1 MKTIKIKD
9 IKEFDEN
16 SSYYAELTN
25 KIDKLQSEFD
35 EKQAVAKK
43 AFEDSIKL
51 DVLGRNTLEDSL
63 LKYVD
68 DNQEEMFA
76 SKKTYKNKFVSVSI
90 RSTTTFDFKH
100 GFNVTKVAE
109 IIRTKYKF
117 LAERFIVIKETLN
130 KTAINAS
137 IKSQELN
144 DTILD
149 DLGLETNEKE
159 TIILK
164 INK

>member
-1 MKTIKIKD
+1 MKKID
-9 IKEFDEN
+9 IKNIKQFDEN
-16 SSYYAELTN
+16 SSYYAGLTN

-35 EKQAVAKK
+35 EKYAAEKK
-43 AFEDSIKL
+43 AFEDSIKM
-51 DVLGRNTLEDSL
+51 DVEHCKALETSL
-63 LKYVD
+63 LNYVD
-68 DNQEEMFA
+68 KNQEEMFA
-76 SKKTYKNKFVSVSI
+76 SKKTYKNNFVAVSI

-109 IIRTKYKF
+109 IIRSKYKF
-117 LAERFIVIKETLN
+117 LADRFIVIKETLN

-144 DTILD
+144 DDILD
-149 DLGLETNEKE
+149 DLGLETNHKE

-164 INK
+164 VNK

>member
-1 MKTIKIKD
+1 MKKIEIKD
-9 IKEFDEN
+9 IHQFDDR
-16 SSYYAELTN
+16 SSQYAEVYN

-35 EKQAVAKK
+35 ENQAKAKK
-43 AFEDSIKL
+43 AFEDSIKT
-51 DVLGRNTLEDSL
+51 DLENRKSL
-63 LKYVD
+63 EESLMKYVD

-76 SKKTYKNKFVSVSI
+76 SKKTYKNKFIAVSI

-109 IIRTKYKF
+109 IIRSKYKF
-117 LAERFIVIKETLN
+117 LADRFIVVKETLN
-130 KTAINAS
+130 KSAINAS

-149 DLGLETNEKE
+149 DLGLETNNKE

-164 INK
+164 VN